1 MDSIGIDFAQ
11 LLPAFMR
18 EQPDDAALAAALS
31 PILRARALQL
41 DSIGVAAFL
50 LDPDSGLSDAQASQ
64 LMDEM
69 AAFCEL
75 AWWRPDWDVSVKRE
89 MLGMAEQLR
98 ERSESKWAL
107 QTILRAYFGDPLL
120 QVEEWYNYAGLPYT
134 FRVLTE
140 NAEAQQALRFK
151 NVIELIKRQS
161 QEFEGIWAGFSMRG
175 TIYRGQLGTD
185 DLRLT
190 GTAAAAE

>member
-41 DSIGVAAFL
+41 DSIGIAAFL

-69 AAFCEL
+69 AAFCDL
-75 AWWRPDWDVSVKRE
+75 SWWRPDWAVDVKRE

-120 QVEEWYNYAGLPYT
+120 QVEEWYNYGGAPYS
-134 FRVLTE
+134 FRVITSE
-140 NAEAQQALRFK
+140 PTVQEQLRFK
-151 NVIELIKRQS
+151 NVIEIIKRQS
-161 QEFEGIWAGFSMRG
+161 QEFEGVWVGFSMRG
-175 TIYRGQLGTD
+175 SIRIGSKGADYRHD
-185 DLRLT
+185 Y
-190 GTAAAAE
+190 GTATP